1 VKLVTPIVLAALAS
15 AGAAQASEPPAF
27 KLVRSDED
35 YGYLCNATNR
45 TGLDPLRYVP
55 LGDDAYL
62 SFGGEARLRV
72 DAADTPRFGL
82 GGAQADT
89 FALGRLLLSSD
100 LRLGQAVRVYGELG
114 LHRDYGKKDK
124 PAATDRDGVDAQVL
138 FVDVTPASGWRFR
151 LGRQELQLNPTQR
164 FVAVREAPN
173 IRQSF
178 DGARISRSVGSLK
191 LDAFYLQPVVISTGA
206 FDDTRSR
213 TQRFYGLYASTRL
226 SPRQTLD
233 IYALGLER
241 DAVRFGTVSGDE
253 RRTSLGA
260 RFSGAAGRVD
270 YELEGVAQGGRF
282 AGRRIR
288 AFAASAGGGYTLD
301 QPWRPRLGLRLDKGS
316 GDRDPNDGRL
326 GTFNPMFP
334 KGAYFNETGLFS
346 WGNLAALRA
355 SLGVAPSKAVSVEAG
370 YTARRLWTR
379 ADAIYLQ
386 PLVPL
391 AGARPGQP
399 KNVGDAVQL
408 DATWQVSRNVKLQ
421 GQLARQD
428 AGPAVRALG
437 GKPTNLAVLFA
448 QLRF

>member
-1 VKLVTPIVLAALAS
+1 MKRAAPLVLAALAS
-15 AGAAQASEPPAF
+15 AGVARAAEPPAF

-35 YGYLCNATNR
+35 YGYLR
-45 TGLDPLRYVP
+45 EVQDRQGLDALRYVP
-55 LGDDAYL
+55 LGDGAYVG
-62 SFGGEARLRV
+62 FGGEARLRM
-72 DAADTPRFGL
+72 DAVDTPRFGL
-82 GGAQADT
+82 GGAKTDT
-89 FALGRLLLSSD
+89 FALGRLLLSGD
-100 LRLGQAVRVYGELG
+100 LHLGHAVRVYGELG
-114 LHRDYGKKDK
+114 LHHDYDKKDK
-124 PAATDRDGVDAQVL
+124 PAATDRDDLDAQVL
-138 FVDVTPASGWRFR
+138 FVDVTPVSGWRVR

-178 DGARISRSVGSLK
+178 DGARITRTAGPMK

-233 IYALGLER
+233 LYALGLER
-241 DAVRFGTVSGDE
+241 DAVRFATVTGDE

-260 RFSGAAGRVD
+260 RLSGTEGQID
-270 YELEGVAQGGRF
+270 YEAEGVVQGGRF

-288 AFAASAGGGYTLD
+288 AFAASAAGGYTLNRS
-301 QPWRPRLGLRLDKGS
+301 WKPRLGLRLDVGS
-316 GDRDPNDGRL
+316 GDRDATDEKL

-355 SLGVAPSKAVSVEAG
+355 SLGVAPSKTVSVEAS
-370 YTARRLWTR
+370 YTLHRLWTA

-391 AGARPGQP
+391 AAAHPGFS
-399 KNVGDAVQL
+399 KDVGDAAQL
-408 DATWQVSRNVKLQ
+408 DVAWQVTRNVKLQ

-428 AGPAVRALG
+428 AGPAVRTLG
-437 GKPTNLAVLFA
+437 GEPVNLAVLFA
-448 QLRF
+448 QFRF

>member
-1 VKLVTPIVLAALAS
+1 MLAVLAS

-35 YGYLCNATNR
+35 YGYLRKVADR
-45 TGLDPLRYVP
+45 TGLDPLRYLP
-55 LGDDAYL
+55 LGGDAYL

-72 DAADTPRFGL
+72 DAVDTPRFGL
-82 GGAQADT
+82 GGAQTDT

-100 LRLGQAVRVYGELG
+100 LHLGQAFRVYGELG

-124 PAATDRDGVDAQVL
+124 PAATDRDGVDAQAL
-138 FVDVTPASGWRFR
+138 FVDVAPAAGWRLR
-151 LGRQELQLNPTQR
+151 LGRQELQLNATQR

-178 DGARISRSVGSLK
+178 DGLRVTRTQGALK

-213 TQRFYGLYASTRL
+213 TQRFYGVYASTRL

-233 IYALGLER
+233 LYAMELER
-241 DAVRFGTVSGDE
+241 DTVRFGTITGDE

-260 RFSGAAGRVD
+260 RLSGTEGQVD
-270 YELEGVAQGGRF
+270 YEVEGVAQGGRF

-288 AFAASAGGGYTLD
+288 AFAASAGGGYTLE
-301 QPWRPRLGLRLDKGS
+301 QPWRPRLGLRLDIGS
-316 GDRDPNDGRL
+316 GDRNAADGRL

-346 WGNLAALRA
+346 WGNLAALRTSIGA
-355 SLGVAPSKAVSVEAG
+355 APSKAVTVEAS
-370 YTARRLWTR
+370 YTLHRLATN

-386 PLVPL
+386 PLVPF
-391 AGARPGQP
+391 AAARRGQS
-399 KNVGDAVQL
+399 KDVGDTLQL
-408 DATWQVSRNVKLQ
+408 DASWQVSRNLKLQ

-437 GKPTNLAVLFA
+437 GKATNLAVLFA
-448 QLRF
+448 QFRF